1 MNAAELQDIV
11 KGVQSD
17 ENIPVIEIAEGW
29 LHWFKKRGD
38 RSLKDAAKLGY
49 TEATLDLPVEIG
61 QSFHRA
67 ALIIIQKGVKEVVEG
82 CVVGFIEDEYDGK
95 PLCRLVISWK

>member
-61 QSFHRA
+61 QSFNRA
-67 ALIIIQKGVKEVVEG
+67 ALLLILKGVKEVAEG
-82 CVVGFIEDEYDGK
+82 CLVGFIEDEYDGK